1 MTQDE
6 PCGKEREDS
15 HSFRNSQPRR
25 ILESRMKE
33 HRELPRALPQVHYL
47 ILTPPLHRGT
57 GDEFVGEEAE
67 AQRGQA
73 TCQIHTTSESE
84 S

>member
-1 MTQDE
+1 M
-6 PCGKEREDS
+6 KERG
-15 HSFRNSQPRR
+15 
-25 ILESRMKE
+25 
-33 HRELPRALPQVHYL
+33 ELPRALPQVHYL